1 MCLSGM
7 AALGV
12 GWSYEKLLVE
22 MVGTA
27 TLLGEL
33 RGMKPL
39 A

>member
-1 MCLSGM
+1 M

-12 GWSYEKLLVE
+12 GWSYEKLLME

-27 TLLGEL
+27 RLLGEL
-33 RGMKPL
+33 REMKPI